1 MNYFLDTNTCIY
13 FLNGKYESIKDRL
26 MGLPPDRIK
35 IPAIVKA
42 ELLLGALKRDRKET
56 TLKKIEQFLSP
67 FDIVPFSDAA
77 AYEYGVIRYAL
88 ELTGTP
94 IGPNDLIIA
103 ASTIADNAILVT
115 HHVKDFSKVSK
126 LKMEDWVKA

>member
-1 MNYFLDTNTCIY
+1 
-13 FLNGKYESIKDRL
+13 
-26 MGLPPDRIK
+26 MGLPPDHIK
-35 IPAIVKA
+35 VPAIVKA
-42 ELLLGALKRDRKET
+42 ELIFCALNSKRRET

-67 FDIVPFSDAA
+67 FDIVSFGDAA

-115 HHVKDFSKVSK
+115 HNVKEFSKVSK
-126 LKMEDWVKA
+126 LKIEDWVKT